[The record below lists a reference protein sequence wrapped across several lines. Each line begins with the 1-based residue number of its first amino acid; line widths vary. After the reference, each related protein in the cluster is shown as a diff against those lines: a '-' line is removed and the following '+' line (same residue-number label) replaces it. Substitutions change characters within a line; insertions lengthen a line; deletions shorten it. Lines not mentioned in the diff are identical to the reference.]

1 MMPQQQKRLSLTEWL
16 VLCLVSERPTYG
28 FAICVLLAR
37 DGSLGQIW
45 HVRKAVVYRAVN
57 RLDRLGLITVSQK
70 EPSHQG
76 ADRAQLQVTPEGRQ
90 AAEQWLRRPAGHPR
104 DTRSELLVKLALLD
118 RAGIDPRNLLRAQRR
133 QLTPIADALTSKMDA
148 ATGHDYVV
156 ARWRHESILA
166 MLRSLDALLA
176 TPPPIPSMP
185 IK

>member
-37 DGSLGQIW
+37 DSSLGQIW
-45 HVRKAVVYRAVN
+45 HVHKAVVYRAVK

-70 EPSHQG
+70 EPSNRG
-76 ADRAQLQVTPEGRQ
+76 AGRAQLQVTPEGRQ

-118 RAGIDPRNLLRAQRR
+118 RAGVDPRSLLRAQRR
-133 QLTPIADALTSKMDA
+133 PLTPIADALARKMDA